1 MIQKRKRK
9 KTFVLVI
16 PRFEDIFH
24 SFYAGEIIKGVTIA
38 ASRLKID
45 ILVHIT
51 DRFDH
56 RGWLDSS
63 LLDPSYIDG
72 IIFGDI
78 DNDVSVVK
86 KTISRGIPTIVLN
99 NYLKEPI
106 NCIAIDNR
114 KATFDVIHHLVKLG
128 HHRIATIT
136 GDLSTQSG
144 QLRLDGFC
152 DALAEDH
159 IQVPK
164 YYITNGSFLRTP
176 ARVAAQKLLKLKNR
190 PTAIFAASDVM
201 ALEVMDIAKAN
212 NIKIPEELS
221 VVGFDDNP
229 LNINSPVR
237 LSTVFQPLIEMG
249 RLGTERLRDVSLGQA
264 QLPVKMVLSAKLI
277 ERKSTGICRTP
288 LSEEEKNLEPK
299 IMEKEEHESN

>member
-1 MIQKRKRK
+1 MIYKRRRK
-9 KTFVLVI
+9 KIFVLVI

-56 RGWLDSS
+56 RGWLDST
-63 LLDPSYIDG
+63 LLDANYIDG

-78 DNDVSVVK
+78 DNDVQMVK
-86 KTISRGIPTIVLN
+86 KAISRSIPTMVLN

-114 KATFDVIHHLVKLG
+114 KATFDVVHHLVKLG
-128 HHRIATIT
+128 HRKIATIT
-136 GDLSTQSG
+136 GDLSTQAG
-144 QLRLDGFC
+144 QMRLDGFC
-152 DALAEDH
+152 DALAEYGLR
-159 IQVPK
+159 VPK

-176 ARVAAQKLLKLKNR
+176 ARLAAQKLLRLKNR

-201 ALEVMDIAKAN
+201 ALEVIDVAKAN
-212 NIKIPEELS
+212 QIKIPDDLS

-237 LSTVFQPLIEMG
+237 LATVFQPLVEMG
-249 RLGTERLRDVSLGQA
+249 RLGVERLREISLGQA
-264 QLPVKMVLSAKLI
+264 QLPVKMVLSAQLV
-277 ERKSTGICRTP
+277 ERKSTTICQDEG
-288 LSEEEKNLEPK
+288 SQGNEEK
-299 IMEKEEHESN
+299 